1 MKTIVVPTDFSAISL
16 NAVNYAADLACV
28 IGTNLS
34 LIHVCIVPITLTEVA
49 APTIN
54 MEELVTDAEEKIR
67 ELKEKINYR
76 LGERLTVY
84 TVVKQGDVV
93 SEIDEYCHLVNPYAV
108 VMGAESGGA
117 FERFLIGGGK
127 TITSMRKLS
136 WPLIVV
142 PPDVKFVSIKKIGL
156 ACDLRDVVDTIPG
169 KEIKSLVNE
178 FKAELHVLHVNPE
191 GGESLGPE
199 PVEESA
205 WLQEILVGLNPEY
218 HFIRGTDIEK
228 TISDFAEQNELDLL
242 IVIPK
247 KHNLISK
254 MFQHSHSKRLVL
266 QTHVPVMA
274 IHE

>member
-1 MKTIVVPTDFSAISL
+1 MKTIVVPTDFSTISL

-34 LIHVCIVPITLTEVA
+34 LIHVCIIPFTLSEVPP
-49 APTIN
+49 PTIN
-54 MEELVTDAEEKIR
+54 MEEFVTDAEEKIR

-76 LGERLTVY
+76 LGEKLTIY

-93 SEIDEYCHLVNPYAV
+93 SEIDEYCNTVNPYAV
-108 VMGAESGGA
+108 VMGAESSGA

-127 TITSMRKLS
+127 TISSMRKLS

-142 PPDVKFVSIKKIGL
+142 PPEVKFVSMKKIGL
-156 ACDLRDVVDTIPG
+156 ACDLRDVVETIPG
-169 KEIKSLVNE
+169 NEIKSLVTE
-178 FKAELHVLHVNPE
+178 FHAELHVLHVKKE
-191 GGESLGPE
+191 GEDDLGPE
-199 PVEESA
+199 SVEESG
-205 WLQEILVGLNPEY
+205 WLQEILVGLNPKY

-228 TISDFAEQNELDLL
+228 SISEFAEQNELDLL

>member
-1 MKTIVVPTDFSAISL
+1 MKTIVVPTDFSTISL

-34 LIHVCIVPITLTEVA
+34 LIHVCIIPITLSEVPP
-49 APTIN
+49 PTIN

-76 LGERLTVY
+76 LGEKLTIY

-93 SEIDEYCHLVNPYAV
+93 SEIDEYCNTVNPYAV
-108 VMGAESGGA
+108 VMGAESYGA

-127 TITSMRKLS
+127 TISSMRKLS

-142 PPDVKFVSIKKIGL
+142 PPEVKFVSMKKIGL
-156 ACDLRDVVDTIPG
+156 ACDLRDVVETIPG
-169 KEIKSLVNE
+169 NEIKSLVTE
-178 FKAELHVLHVNPE
+178 FHAELHVLHVNKEGEDDLEPE
-191 GGESLGPE
+191 S
-199 PVEESA
+199 VEESGL
-205 WLQEILVGLNPEY
+205 LQEILVGLNPKY

-228 TISDFAEQNELDLL
+228 SISEFAEQNELDLL